1 MRLNGGMM
9 NKLKPESFLPLDE
22 EEKELMDSLE
32 NETWETVANIDQK
45 KEEAKTAARN
55 TIQKNKL

>member
-1 MRLNGGMM
+1 M

-32 NETWETVANIDQK
+32 NETWETVANIDRK